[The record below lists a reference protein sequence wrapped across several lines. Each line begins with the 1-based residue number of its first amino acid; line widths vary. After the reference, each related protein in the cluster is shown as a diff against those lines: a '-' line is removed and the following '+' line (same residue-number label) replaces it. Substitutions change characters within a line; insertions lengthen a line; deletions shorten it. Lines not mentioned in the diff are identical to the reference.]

1 LLGGWNTFNMMGT
14 KVSKQP
20 FHYKST
26 EHRAIGRTRN
36 RAIVHVFAEMMAVNV
51 LVVVVIVVA
60 AAAAV
65 IAVII
70 IIIIIIIIISQDKI
84 STV

>member
-1 LLGGWNTFNMMGT
+1 M
-14 KVSKQP
+14 SKQP

-51 LVVVVIVVA
+51 LVVVVVVVVVVIVVA